1 MNPASIASPWGPALE
16 IVLVLLA
23 LCAGAGLSVQ
33 AGVNTAMRGYVGRTE
48 YAALVNF
55 AVGLAALLI
64 WLLVMRKPWPAL
76 SSAGRAPWWSWTGGL
91 IGVFYVNVVVLL
103 TQRLG
108 VGMTLA
114 LAIAG
119 QMSAALLLDHAGLLG
134 LPIRQVT
141 ARHMLGAALLVAGVV
156 LIRR

>member
-1 MNPASIASPWGPALE
+1 
-16 IVLVLLA
+16 
-23 LCAGAGLSVQ
+23 
-33 AGVNTAMRGYVGRTE
+33 
-48 YAALVNF
+48 
-55 AVGLAALLI
+55 
-64 WLLVMRKPWPAL
+64 
-76 SSAGRAPWWSWTGGL
+76 
-91 IGVFYVNVVVLL
+91 VNVVVLL